1 MLTQVNPFA
10 RIMSLVKLERTDIT
24 AIYFHAILNGL
35 IQLSLPVGVQAIIGF
50 VLGGAVSSSLI
61 ILIALVVTGVL
72 FGGLLQIGQ
81 MRLIERVQQKL
92 FVRHSF
98 DLAARIPK
106 LDMKDA
112 DAYYLPELM
121 NRFFEVPTLQKSLSK
136 LLLDI
141 PTASIQIVFGLLLL
155 SFYHPAFILFGILL
169 LVTLWMILYYT
180 GNRGL
185 STSLTE
191 SRYKYKVAAWLQ
203 EMSRLAKTFK
213 FSKGSELNLERT
225 DAFTAEYLKARNDH
239 FGVLQFQF
247 KILVAFK
254 VLITASMLI
263 VGAVLLVNQQLN
275 IGQFIAAEIV
285 ILTVIN
291 SVDKLIG
298 NLDSVYDVLTS
309 ITKIATITDK
319 PIEKDGTYVMPFEAG
334 GIKVETKGLSF
345 GYEDKK
351 ILNDLSLTFH
361 PGQTICISGNEGT
374 GKSTFLQL
382 LTGCYSTFQGAILL
396 NNLPVGNYDLTSLR
410 SQMGILL
417 PGQDIFNGS
426 LWDNISMGNAH
437 VTQQQVLGLFE
448 KTGLLDFIATQK
460 AGFETKMV
468 TSGKRL
474 SRNVL
479 QKLLLVRAL
488 AGRPRLLLLED
499 PWLGMEQKFAE
510 QIKQYLLKEMPGTTV
525 IVVSNDASFANQCDQ
540 QIYLSLYKS

>member
-1 MLTQVNPFA
+1 MLTQVNPVA

-35 IQLSLPVGVQAIIGF
+35 IQLSLPVGVQAIVGF
-50 VLGGAVSSSLI
+50 VLGGAMSSSLV

-92 FVRHSF
+92 FVRNSF

-121 NRFFEVPTLQKSLSK
+121 NRFFEIPTLQKSLSK

-169 LVTLWMILYYT
+169 LVVLWMILYYT

-225 DAFTAEYLKARNDH
+225 DTFTTKYLKARNDH

-291 SVDKLIG
+291 SVEKLIG

-319 PIEKDGTYVMPFEAG
+319 PIEKDGTYLMPFEAG

-351 ILNDLSLTFH
+351 ILSDLSLIFH
-361 PGQTICISGNEGT
+361 PGQTICISGNEGA

-525 IVVSNDASFANQCDQ
+525 IVVSNDVSFANQCDQ
-540 QIYLSLYKS
+540 QIYLSL